1 MAIKIYTKTGDKG
14 STSLFGGTRVP
25 KSHLRIESYGT
36 IDELNSTLGLAIDSI
51 DESEQKKL
59 MLEIQHRL
67 FTIGANLASDPEKD
81 MNTPDLQT
89 EDVTILELAIDKMN
103 AELPELKHFILPS
116 GFYPASLCHLARTIC
131 RRAERRIVALDYESD
146 VDAGIL
152 IYLNRLSDYLFVLAR
167 WITIRAGKTEAKWI
181 PRA

>member
-1 MAIKIYTKTGDKG
+1 
-14 STSLFGGTRVP
+14 
-25 KSHLRIESYGT
+25 
-36 IDELNSTLGLAIDSI
+36 
-51 DESEQKKL
+51 
-59 MLEIQHRL
+59 
-67 FTIGANLASDPEKD
+67 
-81 MNTPDLQT
+81 
-89 EDVTILELAIDKMN
+89 
-103 AELPELKHFILPS
+103 
-116 GFYPASLCHLARTIC
+116 LARTIC